1 MALFTVR
8 PTIADVAIANWIAG
22 HTNPS
27 TEEVAEALTW
37 AADEHVLCAA
47 LAAWWLYTRRQNS
60 SRRRAADHV
69 MVTTLIASAMPHLF
83 KAVFDQRRPD
93 RRTVRGHWRGVPFS
107 GRSMD
112 AFPSGHAVHVGA
124 LASAASVLPRPQ
136 RNAIWLVSGGLVAT
150 RVLLLAHWTSDVLV
164 GFSIGTLLERSLRWL
179 TGYGRVDR
187 KGSALRSETS
197 PHEHAA

>member
-1 MALFTVR
+1 MALLTVR
-8 PTIADVAIANWIAG
+8 PTTADVAIANWIAG
-22 HTNPS
+22 HTNPP
-27 TEEVAEALTW
+27 TEEVAGALTW
-37 AADEHVLCAA
+37 GADEHVLCAA
-47 LAAWWLYTRRQNS
+47 VAAWWLYTRR
-60 SRRRAADHV
+60 SRRRAADHL
-69 MVTTLIASAMPHLF
+69 MLTTLVASAMPHLF

-136 RNAIWLVSGGLVAT
+136 RNAIWLLGGALVTT

-164 GFSIGTLLERSLRWL
+164 GLSIGTLLERSLRPL

-187 KGSALRSETS
+187 KGSAPGCETS
-197 PHEHAA
+197 AHEHAA